1 MNNEWTINYDWQSG
15 HNPENMKY
23 EIYGKISP
31 PINIYPE
38 LYDCISMVPGV
49 TVDLNSSL
57 IKIAAWGQDA
67 IGSISEASTVFA
79 DELAKTNPHVVIK
92 WHEQAPVSTIDHLP
106 AEYLDGYWIPAQ
118 NIDDYRR
125 RRELIIAVI
134 REATID
140 KMDSVSLEMIDGK
153 LALVGRKSGME
164 EFCLWLGQMQ
174 IDLIEEAQREGKIHE
189 FVDSLFN

>member
-1 MNNEWTINYDWQSG
+1 
-15 HNPENMKY
+15 
-23 EIYGKISP
+23 
-31 PINIYPE
+31 
-38 LYDCISMVPGV
+38 MVPGV

-125 RRELIIAVI
+125 RREPIIAVI